1 MKSEKP
7 EKKRKS
13 KGRVI
18 FILILCVFI
27 IAAGIVVK
35 EYYPR
40 WQAEWKYKSM
50 QKEVDEKRKENNKDQ
65 SKDSG
70 SDDTVQ
76 ANVDFKTLKAQYP
89 DVIGWLNVPGT
100 EIDYPILMSSKDEDT
115 DYYLRRT
122 IDGKDS
128 LPGCIYVEKEQNK
141 DFSDFNTI
149 IYGHNMRNGTMF
161 GTLKRFRNE
170 QFFNEHPEFT
180 IETEDKLMTYK
191 IYVSVRMDDR
201 HLLKSYDQ
209 STESGKE
216 QYLKDIASGSDSYFH
231 QSDLKPTENDHLIT
245 LSTCIGQ
252 DPSHR
257 FLVVGVLEKTQ
268 TIQQ

>member
-1 MKSEKP
+1 MNGEKP
-7 EKKRKS
+7 EKKKKS
-13 KGRVI
+13 LGWFI
-18 FILILCVFI
+18 FLLLLLIFALSS
-27 IAAGIVVK
+27 GIVIK
-35 EYYPR
+35 RYYPR
-40 WQAEWKYKSM
+40 CEAEWKYKSM
-50 QKEVDEKRKENNKDQ
+50 QKEVDEKRKENKKDQ
-65 SKDSG
+65 SKDSV
-70 SDDTVQ
+70 SDDSVR
-76 ANVDFKTLKAQYP
+76 ANVDFKALKAQYP

-100 EIDYPILMSSKDEDT
+100 EIDYPILMSSKDKDT

-122 IDGKDS
+122 IDEKES
-128 LPGCIYVEKEQNK
+128 LPGCIYVEKEQNR

-161 GTLKRFRNE
+161 GTLKRFRDE
-170 QFFNEHPEFT
+170 QFFEEHPEFT
-180 IETEDKLMTYK
+180 VETEDRLMTYK

-216 QYLKDIASGSDSYFH
+216 QYLKDIGSGSDSYFH
-231 QSDLKPTENDHLIT
+231 HSDLKPTENDHLIT

-257 FLVVGVLEKTQ
+257 FLLVGVLKKTQ